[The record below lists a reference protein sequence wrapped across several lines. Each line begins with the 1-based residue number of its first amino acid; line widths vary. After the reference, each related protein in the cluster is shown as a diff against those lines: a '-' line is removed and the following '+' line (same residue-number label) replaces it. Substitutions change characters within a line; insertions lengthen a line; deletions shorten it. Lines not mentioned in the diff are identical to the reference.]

1 MSTLALL
8 RRNAKFALAVQQ
20 QLQQALSLANT
31 HKFPFYCCMT
41 LDFQSLQQHAI

>member
-20 QLQQALSLANT
+20 QQALSLANT